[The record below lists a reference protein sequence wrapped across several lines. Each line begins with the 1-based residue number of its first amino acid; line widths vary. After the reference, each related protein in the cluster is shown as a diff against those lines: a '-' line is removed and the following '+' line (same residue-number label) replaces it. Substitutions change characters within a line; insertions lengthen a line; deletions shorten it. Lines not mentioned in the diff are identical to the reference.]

1 MNGPKIQLSPAEER
15 LMQNAE
21 VILTK
26 NRVMEKMKGLL
37 EGVQA
42 RMQETTF
49 SNPHAFAVPPKI
61 SRGENYLGLPYL
73 VLDYPRIFKQDAVF
87 AIRSFFWW
95 GRFFSS
101 TLQLSGRYKE
111 EALPKLASACT
122 TFPNHHVGVNAD
134 PWQHHFE
141 SDNYRP
147 VAGME
152 HGLFKKLVEQHGH
165 VKLATKLP
173 VEAWQQADVFL
184 YENWKQYLEMLN
196 LTPGPSPAKL

>member
-1 MNGPKIQLSPAEER
+1 
-15 LMQNAE
+15 
-21 VILTK
+21 
-26 NRVMEKMKGLL
+26 
-37 EGVQA
+37 
-42 RMQETTF
+42 
-49 SNPHAFAVPPKI
+49 
-61 SRGENYLGLPYL
+61 
-73 VLDYPRIFKQDAVF
+73 
-87 AIRSFFWW
+87 
-95 GRFFSS
+95 
-101 TLQLSGRYKE
+101 
-111 EALPKLASACT
+111 
-122 TFPNHHVGVNAD
+122 VNAD

-141 SDNYRP
+141 SDNYQP